1 MEDDSFLW
9 CLSCRWLCQDEAI
22 SFLVIN
28 CQKLTEIDNEG
39 KLCTL
44 CKKCM
49 VPEVAADALGKEW
62 KAYPI

>member
-1 MEDDSFLW
+1 MILFFGVCPVGGYVKMKLT
-9 CLSCRWLCQDEAI
+9 I